1 MSNSELES
9 NNKAKKPL
17 ILSTNFIWALTSI
30 VVLAGIALALIYS
43 QSGRLNYA
51 EKNELVT
58 SAENEVQANDTISY
72 DKNKI
77 LVDDTDQVLEV
88 LELPD
93 L

>member
-1 MSNSELES
+1 MSNSELEP
-9 NNKAKKPL
+9 NDKAKKPL
-17 ILSTNFIWALTSI
+17 VLSTNFIWALTSI
-30 VVLAGIALALIYS
+30 VVLAGIALALIYA

-58 SAENEVQANDTISY
+58 STENEVQANDTIGY

-77 LVDDTDQVLEV
+77 LVDDTEQVLEV

>member
-9 NNKAKKPL
+9 SEKTKKPL
-17 ILSTNFIWALTSI
+17 VLSTNFIWALTSI
-30 VVLAGIALALIYS
+30 VVLAGIALALIYA

-51 EKNELVT
+51 EKSELVT

-77 LVDDTDQVLEV
+77 LVDDTDQILEIV
-88 LELPD
+88 ELPD